1 MRAVTA
7 RKVLQAVNREPSTLD
22 QHRGRVACRRRRSPG
37 HSVPCTRKVFDGPFV
52 TFPLLVTR
60 ATCSYPQGV
69 WGTCR
74 HGRKRCSMAACRQ
87 HGTGRA
93 ATLQLLRKVAVI
105 VLPNQ
110 KLTAVLIADNPGSSV
125 ITASTWKPG

>member
-1 MRAVTA
+1 
-7 RKVLQAVNREPSTLD
+7 
-22 QHRGRVACRRRRSPG
+22 
-37 HSVPCTRKVFDGPFV
+37 
-52 TFPLLVTR
+52 
-60 ATCSYPQGV
+60 
-69 WGTCR
+69 
-74 HGRKRCSMAACRQ
+74 MAACRQ

>member
-1 MRAVTA
+1 MSYCEESAPSGEPRAF
-7 RKVLQAVNREPSTLD
+7 N
-22 QHRGRVACRRRRSPG
+22 
-37 HSVPCTRKVFDGPFV
+37 FGP
-52 TFPLLVTR
+52 T
-60 ATCSYPQGV
+60 QG
-69 WGTCR
+69 
-74 HGRKRCSMAACRQ
+74 AACRQ

-93 ATLQLLRKVAVI
+93 ATLQLLRKVAAI